1 MRFFPKPQLSY
12 IGGSRDKPKF
22 WAESSIHWAVAE
34 VEKNNQWNPESGFG
48 WNNADID
55 NKRLHFSNELE
66 LPSKR
71 RIQLGRVV
79 QTAPK
84 LPNPALQIT
93 LRHRAIIEQRQ
104 KIA

>member
-84 LPNPALQIT
+84 LPHPALQIT